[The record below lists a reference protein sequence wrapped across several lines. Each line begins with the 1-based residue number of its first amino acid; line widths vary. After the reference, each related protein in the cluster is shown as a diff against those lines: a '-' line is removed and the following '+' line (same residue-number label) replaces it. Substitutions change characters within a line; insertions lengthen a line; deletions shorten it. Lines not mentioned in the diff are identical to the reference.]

1 MPVLE
6 APKVSKRCLCK
17 YLNVEKSVRV
27 VRADSD
33 KNCYIERSVFPQQY
47 FVFWATR
54 DTTLEVYSSLSAN
67 LLLEDRISCD
77 RLEVG
82 VRDRDIL

>member
-1 MPVLE
+1 MPVVE
-6 APKVSKRCLCK
+6 VAKASKRCLCK
-17 YLNVEKSVRV
+17 YHNLERSVRV
-27 VRADSD
+27 VRATSD

-54 DTTLEVYSSLSAN
+54 DTTLEVFSSLSAH

-82 VRDRDIL
+82 VGDRNVF

>member
-1 MPVLE
+1 M
-6 APKVSKRCLCK
+6 
-17 YLNVEKSVRV
+17 
-27 VRADSD
+27 
-33 KNCYIERSVFPQQY
+33 FPQQY

-54 DTTLEVYSSLSAN
+54 DTTLEVFSSLSAH

-82 VRDRDIL
+82 ASDRDVF

>member
-1 MPVLE
+1 MPVFE
-6 APKVSKRCLCK
+6 VAKDSQRCLCK
-17 YLNVEKSVRV
+17 YHNVERSVRV
-27 VRADSD
+27 VRAASD
-33 KNCYIERSVFPQQY
+33 TDRCIERSVFPQQY

-54 DTTLEVYSSLSAN
+54 DTTLEVYSSLSAH

-82 VRDRDIL
+82 VGVGDRD

>member
-1 MPVLE
+1 MPVVE
-6 APKVSKRCLCK
+6 VAKASKRCLCK
-17 YLNVEKSVRV
+17 YQNLERSVKV
-27 VRADSD
+27 VRAASD

-47 FVFWATR
+47 FVFWANR
-54 DTTLEVYSSLSAN
+54 DTTLEVYSSLSAH

-82 VRDRDIL
+82 VGDRDVF